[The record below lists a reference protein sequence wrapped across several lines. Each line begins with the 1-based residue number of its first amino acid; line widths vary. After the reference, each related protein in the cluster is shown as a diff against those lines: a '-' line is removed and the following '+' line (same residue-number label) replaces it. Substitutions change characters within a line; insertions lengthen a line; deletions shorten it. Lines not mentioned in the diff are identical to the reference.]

1 MNEEEYKVELM
12 LTIDDLKLLRESLKG
27 TLVRENSMNFKYLS
41 KVAKLGEFI
50 EEVVK
55 REEED

>member
-1 MNEEEYKVELM
+1 MEEEYKVELM
-12 LTIDDLKLLRESLKG
+12 LTIDDLKLLKESLKG
-27 TLVRENSMNFKYLS
+27 TLVRENSMDFKYLS

-50 EEVVK
+50 EEVVR

>member
-1 MNEEEYKVELM
+1 MGEKEYKVELM
-12 LTIDDLKLLRESLKG
+12 LTIDDLKLLKESLKG
-27 TLVRENSMNFKYLS
+27 ILVRENSMNFKYLS

-50 EEVVK
+50 EEVVR

>member
-1 MNEEEYKVELM
+1 MGEKEYKVELM
-12 LTIDDLKLLRESLKG
+12 LTIDDLKLLKESLKG

-50 EEVVK
+50 EEVVR

>member
-1 MNEEEYKVELM
+1 MEKEYKVELM
-12 LTIDDLKLLRESLKG
+12 LTIDDLKLLKESLKG

-50 EEVVK
+50 EEVVR